1 MSHDSSITLLGST
14 ESSDRLVT
22 IEKGDPAV
30 ITPGLAC
37 FLDDVNGASLT
48 ASDGSAMGIC
58 LGKSPLDIAKVS
70 VCRVGQK
77 VPLRIKNQAFIKK
90 GDITFTAKDSGIS
103 GADISIEALDTDVAA
118 ACVVTVVGNKIS
130 LSIEGGVTTAATIA
144 AAILAS
150 APASLLI
157 TSVVDS
163 GDEAVAQAA
172 FSEDN
177 LDYASIAVLGSL
189 VYVSAT
195 SGEAVGSGVAGAVA
209 TAAIY
214 ASSDKTGFDPIANA
228 SYLCALVDM
237 VGGL

>member
-30 ITPGLAC
+30 VKPGLAC
-37 FLDDVNGASLT
+37 FLDDANGASLT
-48 ASDGSAMGIC
+48 ASDGSIMGIC
-58 LGKSPLDIAKVS
+58 LGKYPLDAAKVS

-77 VPLRIKNQAFIKK
+77 VPLKVANKASIKK
-90 GDITFTAKDSGIS
+90 GDITFTAKANGII
-103 GADISIEALDTDVAA
+103 GDDISIEALDTNESA

-130 LSIEGGVTTAATIA
+130 LSIESGVTTAATIA

-150 APASLLI
+150 APASALI
-157 TSVVDS
+157 TSAVDS
-163 GDEAVAQAA
+163 GDGAVAQNA
-172 FSEDN
+172 FVEDN
-177 LDYASIAVLGSL
+177 LDYTAIAILGNL
-189 VYVSAT
+189 VYVSST
-195 SGEAVGSGVAGAVA
+195 TGEAVGSGVAGAVA

-214 ASSDKTGFDPIANA
+214 ASGDKTGYDPIENAN
-228 SYLCALVDM
+228 YLCALVDM